1 MDLNTL
7 LIAIV
12 GPILGGIAGA
22 LASPGFTG
30 ALVRLA
36 KTRAQRV
43 EHVPATGAD
52 LYSNGVP
59 LTEAQFRDA
68 FAAMHDELDQLSPP
82 AERSEWELKRQYAA
96 VNRFSVLAGTYP
108 HAYPSLGNA
117 DDAWNWYKDNNPYA
131 TRNFPRSHGFVLQ
144 PPGVILPPWQQQAGN
159 PAALAA
165 AGRRNATELA
175 VTRPSH
181 VCAAQRVTEC
191 SLPLPTEI

>member
-1 MDLNTL
+1 MSGLSASLPGTPSALRKRPSVRSTFSEITSL

-43 EHVPATGAD
+43 EHVPATGVD

-68 FAAMHDELDQLSPP
+68 FAAMQDELDQLSPP
-82 AERSEWELKRQYAA
+82 AERGEWELKRQYAA

-131 TRNFPRSHGFVLQ
+131 TRNFPRSHGFILQ
-144 PPGVILPPWQQQAGN
+144 PPGVILPPWQQ
-159 PAALAA
+159 
-165 AGRRNATELA
+165 
-175 VTRPSH
+175 TRGTQPS
-181 VCAAQRVTEC
+181 
-191 SLPLPTEI
+191 